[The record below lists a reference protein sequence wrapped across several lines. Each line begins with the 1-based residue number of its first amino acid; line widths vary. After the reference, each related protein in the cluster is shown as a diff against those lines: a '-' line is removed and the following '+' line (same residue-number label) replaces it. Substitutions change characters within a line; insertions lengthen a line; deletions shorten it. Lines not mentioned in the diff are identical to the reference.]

1 MPEFV
6 IPADKLLE
14 LAALIVE
21 DGNDQVSISLVEA
34 EDEIP
39 ASVHF
44 EAFSTS
50 YQDGWI
56 AYDDI
61 FCIED

>member
-1 MPEFV
+1 MPQFV

-14 LAALIVE
+14 LAQLIVD
-21 DGNDQVSISLVEA
+21 DGNDQVQITLIGP

-39 ASVHF
+39 PSVHF
-44 EAFSTS
+44 EAFSTR